1 MQKVKK
7 EIETVLEGLTTYAI
21 ERQNGC
27 ERHQPDGAPPWSVM
41 RRFWTDAITQS
52 MARLAGL
59 EPDPGWMA
67 QYDQRLWRARGYA
80 MTEPAPLQM
89 QKDTIRTLRKLVFS
103 LEQAGDDRRRQ
114 TAVIRDLLDDMS
126 LHLSWDWRRNGV
138 DAARE
143 DAEQSLL
150 RMTAR
155 LPIRFTRILLGGER
169 GPGETGIVGGTV
181 IEPEEVR
188 ETELF
193 RSLSGQHPEVAVWPA
208 ICTTY
213 AGAGGIG
220 LKDADEYDLGII
232 REAGDRFLDLPEV
245 KWSGCTRELK
255 IPAEPAMGMRFY

>member
-126 LHLSWDWRRNGV
+126 LHLSWDWRRNEV

-150 RMTAR
+150 RTTAR

-169 GPGETGIVGGTV
+169 GSGEAGIVGGTV

-193 RSLSGQHPEVAVWPA
+193 RTLTGQHPEVTVWPA

-213 AGAGGIG
+213 AGAGGLG

-245 KWSGCTRELK
+245 KWSGCTRALK
-255 IPAEPAMGMRFY
+255 IPAEPSMGMCFY